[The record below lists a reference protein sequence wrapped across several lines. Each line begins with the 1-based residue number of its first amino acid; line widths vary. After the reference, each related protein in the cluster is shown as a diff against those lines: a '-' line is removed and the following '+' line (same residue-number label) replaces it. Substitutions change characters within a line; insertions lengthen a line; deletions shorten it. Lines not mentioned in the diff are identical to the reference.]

1 MKNWTV
7 DDVMTT
13 EVVSVEDTTSYRDIV
28 DLLVEHHVS
37 AVPVIDSFRRPV
49 GVVSEADLLRKIEY
63 AGDEEP
69 RLFESRRHRD
79 DRAKA
84 ASRTAAD
91 LMSAPA
97 VDVLTGTSI
106 GAAARRM
113 NRGNVKRLPVVDDL
127 GRLIGIVT
135 RSDLLKVHL
144 RPDGEILAD
153 IENGIL
159 KPYQAD
165 EANTLTATVED
176 GIVTLSGSVDRWSS
190 ADLAARLIRQLPG
203 VVDVISTVAFTYDD
217 RNQLTPGIFGVA

>member
-1 MKNWTV
+1 MKTWTV
-7 DDVMTT
+7 NDVMTT
-13 EVVSVEDTTSYRDIV
+13 EVVSVDETTSYRDIV
-28 DLLVEHHVS
+28 DLLVERHVS
-37 AVPVIDSFRRPV
+37 AVPVVDTFRRVV

-69 RLFESRRHRD
+69 RVYESRQHRD

-84 ASRTAAD
+84 RSRTAAD
-91 LMSAPA
+91 LMSTPA

-113 NRGNVKRLPVVDDL
+113 DRANVKRLPVIDDL

-135 RSDLLKVHL
+135 RGDLLKVHL
-144 RPDGEILAD
+144 RPDHEILAG

-159 KPYQAD
+159 QPYLAD

-176 GIVTLSGSVDRWSS
+176 GVVTLSGSVDRWSS
-190 ADLAARLIRQLPG
+190 GDIATRLIRQLPG
-203 VVDVISTVAFTYDD
+203 VVDVISAVGFAYDD
-217 RNQLTPGIFGVA
+217 RNVLTPGIFGVA